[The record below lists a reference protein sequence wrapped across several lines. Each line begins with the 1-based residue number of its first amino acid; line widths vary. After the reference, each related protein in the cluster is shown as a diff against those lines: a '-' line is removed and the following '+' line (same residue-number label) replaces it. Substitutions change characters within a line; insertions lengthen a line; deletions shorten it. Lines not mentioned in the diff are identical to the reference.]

1 MRMVWHNCKARFAML
16 LRRKCCFVPR
26 HETTELTSAL
36 GFGCVKTRRRAAV
49 IEQTFGRQ
57 PLGYASVPKEARSQL
72 V

>member
-1 MRMVWHNCKARFAML
+1 
-16 LRRKCCFVPR
+16 
-26 HETTELTSAL
+26 
-36 GFGCVKTRRRAAV
+36 V